1 MRNEYY
7 KQKSLPNSGKVSS
20 GSRLT
25 SANTFIAPTLLQTYY
40 QLLQT
45 PGQPYETSY
54 YSHLIDENTGAH
66 EKTKTRTGYRTVGS
80 RAPLEPAS
88 LHDLIPG
95 LQGLRAHPAPPTPPP
110 ANLRSPNTAGRLV
123 ERQWRGSDAA
133 GSPALPS
140 CHRHG
145 DPSSQTLPDSERR
158 PSEGRLAASLT
169 RVTAESSKAKTLET
183 HRSNDLT
190 KVTMTGEKVQCPWVR
205 SRRPQSPAASSRSQR
220 EPRGTPAALLGPGR
234 GRGGGLAGV
243 DAGEKSAAPRPPR
256 GGLRLTSQPLV
267 LLPLTA
273 EVQAAEAA
281 VTGTRT
287 RGAKPTQLA
296 STPTSFQLGKW
307 TTLRQRAGA
316 QLCAAAA
323 GTEDGGGESPKGPG
337 APPGAHR

>member
-95 LQGLRAHPAPPTPPP
+95 LQGSRAPRTRRAPRTPHAPP

-145 DPSSQTLPDSERR
+145 DPSQTLHDSERR

-169 RVTAESSKAKTLET
+169 RVTAESSKAKPLET

-190 KVTMTGEKVQCPWVR
+190 KVTMTGEKVQCPRVR

-220 EPRGTPAALLGPGR
+220 EPRGTPAALLGPGPGR
-234 GRGGGLAGV
+234 GRGGGVLQGWTRARSPRLPGRPEAGY
-243 DAGEKSAAPRPPR
+243 GSHPSLWCSCR
-256 GGLRLTSQPLV
+256 S
-267 LLPLTA
+267 LLKFK
-273 EVQAAEAA
+273 Q
-281 VTGTRT
+281 R
-287 RGAKPTQLA
+287 K
-296 STPTSFQLGKW
+296 
-307 TTLRQRAGA
+307 RQ
-316 QLCAAAA
+316 
-323 GTEDGGGESPKGPG
+323 
-337 APPGAHR
+337 